1 MFFLVVAMLLCRGV
15 AYAYSPSANDP
26 ISKSGGIE
34 QDIPP
39 PHIPPP
45 PLPSQIFLH
54 VGETSETPYPMIGA
68 MVWECD
74 NPPVGIEQEE
84 SYIFGTMIILRIKG
98 VAAGRYQVDMK
109 WYNPLNPGQPPLGR
123 QTIEVIV
130 QPCKNGEP
138 RTKDRNQGIEKR
150 TW

>member
-68 MVWECD
+68 MIWECD

-130 QPCKNGEP
+130 QPWP
-138 RTKDRNQGIEKR
+138 
-150 TW
+150 

>member
-130 QPCKNGEP
+130 RPWP
-138 RTKDRNQGIEKR
+138 
-150 TW
+150 

>member
-1 MFFLVVAMLLCRGV
+1 MFFLVVAMLFCRGV

-130 QPCKNGEP
+130 QPWP
-138 RTKDRNQGIEKR
+138 
-150 TW
+150 

>member
-123 QTIEVIV
+123 QTIELIV
-130 QPCKNGEP
+130 QPWP
-138 RTKDRNQGIEKR
+138 
-150 TW
+150 

>member
-26 ISKSGGIE
+26 ISKSGGIV

-130 QPCKNGEP
+130 QPWP
-138 RTKDRNQGIEKR
+138 
-150 TW
+150 

>member
-1 MFFLVVAMLLCRGV
+1 MKAKMFFLVVAMLLCRGV

-26 ISKSGGIE
+26 ISKAGGIE

-130 QPCKNGEP
+130 QPWP
-138 RTKDRNQGIEKR
+138 
-150 TW
+150 

>member
-39 PHIPPP
+39 PQIPPP

-130 QPCKNGEP
+130 QPWP
-138 RTKDRNQGIEKR
+138 
-150 TW
+150 

>member
-109 WYNPLNPGQPPLGR
+109 WYNPLNPGRPPLGR

-130 QPCKNGEP
+130 QPWP
-138 RTKDRNQGIEKR
+138 
-150 TW
+150 

>member
-1 MFFLVVAMLLCRGV
+1 MNQFYIIMKAKNGFFLVVAMLLCRGV

-130 QPCKNGEP
+130 QPWP
-138 RTKDRNQGIEKR
+138 
-150 TW
+150 

>member
-1 MFFLVVAMLLCRGV
+1 MKAKMFFLVVAMLLCRGV

-123 QTIEVIV
+123 QTMEVIV
-130 QPCKNGEP
+130 QPWP
-138 RTKDRNQGIEKR
+138 
-150 TW
+150 

>member
-45 PLPSQIFLH
+45 PVPSQIFLH

-130 QPCKNGEP
+130 QPWP
-138 RTKDRNQGIEKR
+138 
-150 TW
+150 

>member
-1 MFFLVVAMLLCRGV
+1 MKAKMFFLVVAMLLCRGV

-130 QPCKNGEP
+130 QP
-138 RTKDRNQGIEKR
+138 
-150 TW
+150 

>member
-1 MFFLVVAMLLCRGV
+1 MKAKMFFLVGAMLLCRGV
-15 AYAYSPSANDP
+15 SYAYSPSANDP

-54 VGETSETPYPMIGA
+54 VGEISETPYPMIGA

-130 QPCKNGEP
+130 QPWP
-138 RTKDRNQGIEKR
+138 
-150 TW
+150 

>member
-1 MFFLVVAMLLCRGV
+1 MKAKMFFLVVAMLLCRGV

-109 WYNPLNPGQPPLGR
+109 WYNPLNPGQPA
-123 QTIEVIV
+123 
-130 QPCKNGEP
+130 
-138 RTKDRNQGIEKR
+138 
-150 TW
+150 

>member
-84 SYIFGTMIILRIKG
+84 SYVFGTMIILRIKG

-130 QPCKNGEP
+130 QPWP
-138 RTKDRNQGIEKR
+138 
-150 TW
+150 

>member
-84 SYIFGTMIILRIKG
+84 SYIFGTMIILLIKG

-130 QPCKNGEP
+130 QPWP
-138 RTKDRNQGIEKR
+138 
-150 TW
+150 

>member
-123 QTIEVIV
+123 QTIEVIF
-130 QPCKNGEP
+130 QPWP
-138 RTKDRNQGIEKR
+138 
-150 TW
+150 

>member
-130 QPCKNGEP
+130 QPWPSPVTN
-138 RTKDRNQGIEKR
+138 N
-150 TW
+150 WS

>member
-1 MFFLVVAMLLCRGV
+1 MKAKMFFLVVAMLLCRGV

-34 QDIPP
+34 QD
-39 PHIPPP
+39 IPPP

-130 QPCKNGEP
+130 QPWP
-138 RTKDRNQGIEKR
+138 
-150 TW
+150 

>member
-39 PHIPPP
+39 PHIP
-45 PLPSQIFLH
+45 QIFLH

-130 QPCKNGEP
+130 QPWP
-138 RTKDRNQGIEKR
+138 
-150 TW
+150 

>member
-15 AYAYSPSANDP
+15 SYAYSPSANDP

-39 PHIPPP
+39 P

-54 VGETSETPYPMIGA
+54 VGEISETPYPMIGA

-109 WYNPLNPGQPPLGR
+109 CYNPLNPGQPPLGR

-130 QPCKNGEP
+130 QPWP
-138 RTKDRNQGIEKR
+138 
-150 TW
+150 

>member
-54 VGETSETPYPMIGA
+54 VGETSETPYPMIGEWYGN
-68 MVWECD
+68 V
-74 NPPVGIEQEE
+74 
-84 SYIFGTMIILRIKG
+84 IIHR
-98 VAAGRYQVDMK
+98 
-109 WYNPLNPGQPPLGR
+109 
-123 QTIEVIV
+123 
-130 QPCKNGEP
+130 
-138 RTKDRNQGIEKR
+138 
-150 TW
+150 

>member
-98 VAAGRYQVDMK
+98 AAAGRYQVDMK

-130 QPCKNGEP
+130 QPWP
-138 RTKDRNQGIEKR
+138 
-150 TW
+150 

>member
-26 ISKSGGIE
+26 ISKSGVIE

-54 VGETSETPYPMIGA
+54 VGEISETPYPMIGA

-130 QPCKNGEP
+130 QPWP
-138 RTKDRNQGIEKR
+138 
-150 TW
+150 

>member
-1 MFFLVVAMLLCRGV
+1 MNQFYIIMKAKMFFLVVAMLLCRGV
-15 AYAYSPSANDP
+15 SYAYSPSANDP

-130 QPCKNGEP
+130 QPWP
-138 RTKDRNQGIEKR
+138 
-150 TW
+150 

>member
-26 ISKSGGIE
+26 ISKSVGIE

-130 QPCKNGEP
+130 QPWP
-138 RTKDRNQGIEKR
+138 
-150 TW
+150 

>member
-54 VGETSETPYPMIGA
+54 VGETSETPYSMIGA

-130 QPCKNGEP
+130 QPWP
-138 RTKDRNQGIEKR
+138 
-150 TW
+150 

>member
-1 MFFLVVAMLLCRGV
+1 MKAKMFFLVVAMLLCRGV

-74 NPPVGIEQEE
+74 NPPVGIEQED
-84 SYIFGTMIILRIKG
+84 SYIFGTMIIMRIKG

-130 QPCKNGEP
+130 QPWP
-138 RTKDRNQGIEKR
+138 
-150 TW
+150 

>member
-1 MFFLVVAMLLCRGV
+1 MKAKMFFLVVAMLLCRGV
-15 AYAYSPSANDP
+15 AHAYSPSANDP

-130 QPCKNGEP
+130 QPWP
-138 RTKDRNQGIEKR
+138 
-150 TW
+150 

>member
-74 NPPVGIEQEE
+74 NPPVGIEQEK

-130 QPCKNGEP
+130 QPWP
-138 RTKDRNQGIEKR
+138 
-150 TW
+150 

>member
-98 VAAGRYQVDMK
+98 VEAGRYQVDMK

-130 QPCKNGEP
+130 QPWP
-138 RTKDRNQGIEKR
+138 
-150 TW
+150 

>member
-54 VGETSETPYPMIGA
+54 VGETSETPYPRIGA

-130 QPCKNGEP
+130 QPWP
-138 RTKDRNQGIEKR
+138 
-150 TW
+150 

>member
-98 VAAGRYQVDMK
+98 VQQEDIK
-109 WYNPLNPGQPPLGR
+109 W
-123 QTIEVIV
+123 I
-130 QPCKNGEP
+130 
-138 RTKDRNQGIEKR
+138 
-150 TW
+150 

>member
-109 WYNPLNPGQPPLGR
+109 WYNPINPGQPPLGR

-130 QPCKNGEP
+130 QPWP
-138 RTKDRNQGIEKR
+138 
-150 TW
+150 

>member
-84 SYIFGTMIILRIKG
+84 SYICGTMIIQRIKG

-130 QPCKNGEP
+130 QPWP
-138 RTKDRNQGIEKR
+138 
-150 TW
+150 

>member
-84 SYIFGTMIILRIKG
+84 SYIFRTMIILRIKG

-130 QPCKNGEP
+130 QPWP
-138 RTKDRNQGIEKR
+138 
-150 TW
+150 

>member
-1 MFFLVVAMLLCRGV
+1 M
-15 AYAYSPSANDP
+15 
-26 ISKSGGIE
+26 KK
-34 QDIPP
+34 
-39 PHIPPP
+39 
-45 PLPSQIFLH
+45 IFLTLCLSCLLISTMF
-54 VGETSETPYPMIGA
+54 VSTYATTMNVADNYLETDNYILKRENSSEKTIVYVKGKDGA

-130 QPCKNGEP
+130 QPWP
-138 RTKDRNQGIEKR
+138 
-150 TW
+150 

>member
-15 AYAYSPSANDP
+15 AYAYSPSANDT

-130 QPCKNGEP
+130 QPWP
-138 RTKDRNQGIEKR
+138 
-150 TW
+150 

>member
-1 MFFLVVAMLLCRGV
+1 MFFLVVAMLLLCRGV

-130 QPCKNGEP
+130 QPWP
-138 RTKDRNQGIEKR
+138 
-150 TW
+150 